1 MGNIL
6 VEETTMA
13 AIADSIRERGGTDGK
28 LKPAAM
34 PQAILDIPAGGTGA
48 DESLPV
54 RFFDYD
60 GTLLYSYSL
69 EELQGMAELPA
80 LPVHEGLVCQGWN
93 WSLEGLKAVNREMNA
108 AAVYITD
115 DGATRLYVHLEKD
128 NLDPVVSFSQSVPGG
143 VQVDWGDGSGP
154 EASPG
159 ETGKVTIV
167 HSYENSGDYLVRILP
182 EEGCMITLAGT
193 SKGGGE
199 IFSAGE
205 SSLFANMK
213 HSSAVRK
220 AELGKNIELL
230 DAYCFYGFSRM
241 ESISMPAD
249 TGGIGRGAFRECRS
263 LRFAGLPETMDSIQ
277 QETFKD
283 CSGMRHVSLP
293 DGILSIPG
301 DVFSSCADLMEITLP
316 DCVETL
322 GGMSFVGCSSL
333 RSVYLPQKVSSMGNY
348 IFKDDKILEG
358 ITVPESTREIPPYF
372 ITGCYLV
379 TEAVIPYWVEK
390 LSAYAF
396 YGCQSI
402 RDYYFMPEA
411 PPVLNG
417 TSVFGGIQ
425 TYCKIHVPKGCL
437 EAYQAA
443 DNWSNY
449 AGYMVEMEEGEVH

>member
-13 AIADSIRERGGTDGK
+13 AIADSIRERGGTDGRM
-28 LKPAAM
+28 KPAAM
-34 PQAILDIPAGGTGA
+34 PQAILDIPAGGAGA
-48 DESLPV
+48 NESLPV

-69 EELQGMAELPA
+69 EELQGMAALPELPA
-80 LPVHEGLVCQGWN
+80 REGLVCQGWN

-143 VQVDWGDGSGP
+143 VQVDWGDGSMP

-182 EEGCMITLAGT
+182 EDGCMITLAGT

-230 DAYCFYGFSRM
+230 DAYCFYGFSGM
-241 ESISMPAD
+241 ESISIPAD

-301 DVFSSCADLMEITLP
+301 DVFSSCTDLMEITLP

-322 GGMSFVGCSSL
+322 GGMSFVGCSSF

-358 ITVPESTREIPPYF
+358 ITIPESTREIPPYF

-379 TEAVIPYWVEK
+379 TEVVIPYWVEK

-402 RDYYFMPEA
+402 RDYYFMPET

-417 TSVFGGIQ
+417 TSVLGGIQ

-437 EAYQAA
+437 EAYQTAS
-443 DNWSNY
+443 NWSNY
-449 AGYMVEMEEGEVH
+449 ADYMVEMEEGEVH

>member
-1 MGNIL
+1 M
-6 VEETTMA
+6 
-13 AIADSIRERGGTDGK
+13 
-28 LKPAAM
+28 
-34 PQAILDIPAGGTGA
+34 
-48 DESLPV
+48 
-54 RFFDYD
+54 
-60 GTLLYSYSL
+60 
-69 EELQGMAELPA
+69 
-80 LPVHEGLVCQGWN
+80 
-93 WSLEGLKAVNREMNA
+93 
-108 AAVYITD
+108 
-115 DGATRLYVHLEKD
+115 
-128 NLDPVVSFSQSVPGG
+128 
-143 VQVDWGDGSGP
+143 DWGDGSGP

-159 ETGKVTIV
+159 ETGKVEV
-167 HSYENSGDYLVRILP
+167 RHSYGSPGDYLVCILP
-182 EEGCMITLAGT
+182 EDGCMITLAGT

-199 IFSAGE
+199 IFSDGE

-220 AELGKNIELL
+220 AELGKNIEMM
-230 DAYCFYGFSRM
+230 DSYCFYGFSRM
-241 ESISMPAD
+241 ESISIPAD

-263 LRFAGLPETMDSIQ
+263 LKFAGLPGIIDSIL
-277 QETFKD
+277 QETFEE
-283 CSGMRHVSLP
+283 CSRMRHISLP
-293 DGILSIPG
+293 DGILSILG
-301 DVFSSCADLMEITLP
+301 DAFSSCTDLMEITLP

-379 TEAVIPYWVEK
+379 TEVVIPYWVEK

>member
-13 AIADSIRERGGTDGK
+13 AIADSIRERGSTDK
-28 LKPAAM
+28 RLKPAAM
-34 PQAILDIPAGGTGA
+34 PQAILDIPAGGTEA

-69 EELQGMAELPA
+69 EKLQGMAALPELPA
-80 LPVHEGLVCQGWN
+80 HEGLVCQGWN

-108 AAVYITD
+108 AAMYITD

-128 NLDPVVSFSQSVPGG
+128 NLDPVVSFSQTVPGG
-143 VQVDWGDGSGP
+143 VQVDWGDGSAA
-154 EASPG
+154 ETSPG
-159 ETGKVTIV
+159 ETGKVTV
-167 HSYENSGDYLVRILP
+167 GHSYKNSGDYLVRILP

-199 IFSAGE
+199 IFCAGE
-205 SSLFANMK
+205 SSLFENMK
-213 HSSAVRK
+213 HSSAVRN

-230 DAYCFYGFSRM
+230 DSYCFYGFSRL
-241 ESISMPAD
+241 ESISIPAD
-249 TGGIGRGAFRECRS
+249 TGRPGRGAFRECRS
-263 LRFAGLPETMDSIQ
+263 LKFAGLPGTMDSIQ
-277 QETFKD
+277 QESFKE
-283 CSGMRHVSLP
+283 CSRMRHFSLP
-293 DGILSIPG
+293 DGILSIQG
-301 DVFSSCADLMEITLP
+301 DAFSFCADLMEITLP

-322 GGMSFVGCSSL
+322 EGMAFVGCSSF
-333 RSVYLPQKVSSMGNY
+333 RSVYLPQRVSSIGSY
-348 IFKDDKILEG
+348 TFKDNKILEG
-358 ITVPESTREIPPYF
+358 ITFPESIRQIPSYL

-379 TEAVIPYWVEK
+379 TEVVIPDWIEK
-390 LSAYAF
+390 LSTYAF

-402 RDYYFMPEA
+402 RDFYFMPET

-425 TYCKIHVPKGCL
+425 AYCRVHVPKGCL
-437 EAYQAA
+437 EAYQTA
-443 DNWSNY
+443 DNWSNF
-449 AGYMVEMEEGEVH
+449 ASYMVEMEEGEVH